1 MEIKKG
7 YKITD
12 VGVIPEDWEVKSIG
26 ELFSSLRSASITKEM
41 FVEKGCMCVHYG
53 DIHTKYGRIL
63 DCDKD
68 VIPNVPISLCKN
80 YPNVE
85 DGDIIMADA
94 SEDLEGVGKCVSVI
108 NTRGRDII
116 SGLHTILLRD
126 RNNSFYNSFPTY
138 MFSCENVKKGIESYA
153 VGTKVNSISYNS
165 IKDCQYY
172 YPSKKEQQAIADAL
186 TKVDNLITSLTKV
199 IEKKKLIKKGAMQK
213 LLSGEMRLDGFE
225 GEWERKQIGKIGI
238 TYSGITGK
246 NKSDF
251 GHGTAKYITFLNV
264 LNNPIINTKELE
276 LVDISSNENKNKAL
290 KGDLFF
296 NVSSETPE
304 EVGIC
309 SVLLDDISNLYVNSF
324 CFGFR
329 ITDKEVSGIYLSYLF
344 RTSLGRDKMSSIAQG
359 ATRYNLSKD
368 YFNEIELTIPP
379 TKAEQTAIA
388 NILTTMDNEIEALE
402 KERDKYKCIKQGM
415 MQQLLTG
422 KIRLTCQ

>member
-7 YKITD
+7 YKMTD

-26 ELFSSLRSASITKEM
+26 EVLSICNGMDYKHLNIGNYPVYGTGGLIAKVDDYLFEGESVCIGRKGTIDAPIYLNEKFWTVDTLFYTINFVGVLPKFIYYLFNKIDWLSLNEASG
-41 FVEKGCMCVHYG
+41 VPS
-53 DIHTKYGRIL
+53 L
-63 DCDKD
+63 SKD
-68 VIPNVPISLCKN
+68 NIKLQLIQIPNLS
-80 YPNVE
+80 
-85 DGDIIMADA
+85 
-94 SEDLEGVGKCVSVI
+94 
-108 NTRGRDII
+108 
-116 SGLHTILLRD
+116 
-126 RNNSFYNSFPTY
+126 
-138 MFSCENVKKGIESYA
+138 
-153 VGTKVNSISYNS
+153 
-165 IKDCQYY
+165 
-172 YPSKKEQQAIADAL
+172 EQQAIADAL

-213 LLSGEMRLDGFE
+213 LLSGDMRLDGFE

-276 LVDISSNENKNKAL
+276 LVDISSNENQNKAL

-422 KIRLTCQ
+422 KIRLICQ

>member
-7 YKITD
+7 YKMTD
-12 VGVIPEDWEVKSIG
+12 VGVIPEDWEVKSIDNIGEFSKGSGISKSEAKSGTIKAIRYG
-26 ELFSSLRSASITKEM
+26 ELYTIHNYIIKKYESFISQEVANKSKKLTKGDIVFACSGETKE
-41 FVEKGCMCVHYG
+41 
-53 DIHTKYGRIL
+53 DI
-63 DCDKD
+63 
-68 VIPNVPISLCKN
+68 
-80 YPNVE
+80 
-85 DGDIIMADA
+85 
-94 SEDLEGVGKCVSVI
+94 GKCAAFVDDCETYAGGDTIIFSPTIKTDSNYLGYILNSSSSMDQKSSSAQGDSVVH
-108 NTRGRDII
+108 I
-116 SGLHTILLRD
+116 SVDSI
-126 RNNSFYNSFPTY
+126 RNIQIPLPD
-138 MFSCENVKKGIESYA
+138 FS
-153 VGTKVNSISYNS
+153 
-165 IKDCQYY
+165 
-172 YPSKKEQQAIADAL
+172 EQQAIADAL

-276 LVDISSNENKNKAL
+276 LVDISSNENQNKAV

-309 SVLLDDISNLYVNSF
+309 SVLLDDINNLYVNSF

-329 ITDKEVSGIYLSYLF
+329 ITDKDVSGIYLSYLF

-368 YFNEIELTIPP
+368 YFNEIELTMPP
-379 TKAEQTAIA
+379 SKAEQTAIA
-388 NILTTMDNEIEALE
+388 NVLTTMDNEIEALE

>member
-1 MEIKKG
+1 M
-7 YKITD
+7 TD

-26 ELFSSLRSASITKEM
+26 EI
-41 FVEKGCMCVHYG
+41 CC
-53 DIHTKYGRIL
+53 DTKYGVAAEAIPFDGINKYIRIT
-63 DCDKD
+63 DIDD
-68 VIPNVPISLCKN
+68 
-80 YPNVE
+80 E
-85 DGDIIMADA
+85 DGHFVQSNLTSPSFFMPIHILGENDLLIARTGA
-94 SEDLEGVGKCVSVI
+94 SVGKSYLYNKQDGKLIFAGFLMKFNI
-108 NTRGRDII
+108 NKANPK
-116 SGLHTILLRD
+116 LV
-126 RNNSFYNSFPTY
+126 FYKTMTSDY
-138 MFSCENVKKGIESYA
+138 HDYIESESMRS
-153 VGTKVNSISYNS
+153 GQPGVNIQQ
-165 IKDCQYY
+165 IKDYTVSL
-172 YPSKKEQQAIADAL
+172 PKAIKEQQAIADAL
-186 TKVDNLITSLTKV
+186 TKVDDLIMSLSKV

-213 LLSGEMRLDGFE
+213 LLSGEMRLDGFDV
-225 GEWERKQIGKIGI
+225 EWERKRIGKIGI

-276 LVDISSNENKNKAL
+276 LVDISSNENQNKAV

-388 NILTTMDNEIEALE
+388 NVLTTMDDEIEALE

>member
-1 MEIKKG
+1 M
-7 YKITD
+7 TD

-26 ELFSSLRSASITKEM
+26 EVLSICNGMDYKHLNIGNYPVYGTGGLIAKVDDYLFEGESVCIGRKGTIDAPIYLNEKFWTVDTLFYTINFVGVLPKFIYYLFNKIDWLSLNEASG
-41 FVEKGCMCVHYG
+41 VPS
-53 DIHTKYGRIL
+53 L
-63 DCDKD
+63 SKD
-68 VIPNVPISLCKN
+68 NIKLQLIQIPNLS
-80 YPNVE
+80 
-85 DGDIIMADA
+85 
-94 SEDLEGVGKCVSVI
+94 
-108 NTRGRDII
+108 
-116 SGLHTILLRD
+116 
-126 RNNSFYNSFPTY
+126 
-138 MFSCENVKKGIESYA
+138 
-153 VGTKVNSISYNS
+153 
-165 IKDCQYY
+165 
-172 YPSKKEQQAIADAL
+172 EQQAIADAL

-213 LLSGEMRLDGFE
+213 LLSGDMRLDGFE

-276 LVDISSNENKNKAL
+276 LVDISSNENQNKAL

>member
-7 YKITD
+7 YKMTD

-26 ELFSSLRSASITKEM
+26 EVLSICNGMDYKHLNIGNYPVYGTGGLIAKVDDYLFEGESVCIGRKGTIDAPIYLNEKFWTVDTLFYSIN
-41 FVEKGCMCVHYG
+41 FVG
-53 DIHTKYGRIL
+53 
-63 DCDKD
+63 
-68 VIPNVPISLCKN
+68 VIPKFIYYIFNTIDWLSLNEASGVPSLSKDN
-80 YPNVE
+80 IKLQLIQIPNL
-85 DGDIIMADA
+85 
-94 SEDLEGVGKCVSVI
+94 S
-108 NTRGRDII
+108 
-116 SGLHTILLRD
+116 
-126 RNNSFYNSFPTY
+126 
-138 MFSCENVKKGIESYA
+138 
-153 VGTKVNSISYNS
+153 
-165 IKDCQYY
+165 
-172 YPSKKEQQAIADAL
+172 EQQAIADAL

-213 LLSGEMRLDGFE
+213 LLSGDMRLDGFE

-276 LVDISSNENKNKAL
+276 LVDISSNENQNKAI

>member
-7 YKITD
+7 YKMTD

-26 ELFSSLRSASITKEM
+26 EVLSICNGMDYKHLNIGNYPVYGTGGLIAKVDDYLFEGESVCIGRKGTIDAPIYLNEKFWTVDTLFYTINFVGVLPKFIYYLFNKIDWLSLNEASG
-41 FVEKGCMCVHYG
+41 VPS
-53 DIHTKYGRIL
+53 L
-63 DCDKD
+63 SKD
-68 VIPNVPISLCKN
+68 NIKLQLIQIPNLS
-80 YPNVE
+80 
-85 DGDIIMADA
+85 
-94 SEDLEGVGKCVSVI
+94 
-108 NTRGRDII
+108 
-116 SGLHTILLRD
+116 
-126 RNNSFYNSFPTY
+126 
-138 MFSCENVKKGIESYA
+138 
-153 VGTKVNSISYNS
+153 
-165 IKDCQYY
+165 
-172 YPSKKEQQAIADAL
+172 EQQAIADAL

-225 GEWERKQIGKIGI
+225 GEWERKQIGKICI

-276 LVDISSNENKNKAL
+276 LVDISSNENQNKAI

>member
-7 YKITD
+7 YKMTD

-26 ELFSSLRSASITKEM
+26 EVLSICNGMDYKHLNIGNYPVYGTGGLIAKVDDYLFEGESVCIGRKGTIDAPIYLNEKFWTVDTLFYTINFVGVLPKFIYYLFNKIDWLSLNEASG
-41 FVEKGCMCVHYG
+41 VPS
-53 DIHTKYGRIL
+53 L
-63 DCDKD
+63 SKD
-68 VIPNVPISLCKN
+68 NIKLQLIQIPNLS
-80 YPNVE
+80 
-85 DGDIIMADA
+85 
-94 SEDLEGVGKCVSVI
+94 
-108 NTRGRDII
+108 
-116 SGLHTILLRD
+116 
-126 RNNSFYNSFPTY
+126 
-138 MFSCENVKKGIESYA
+138 
-153 VGTKVNSISYNS
+153 
-165 IKDCQYY
+165 
-172 YPSKKEQQAIADAL
+172 EQQAIADAL

-213 LLSGEMRLDGFE
+213 LLSGDMRLDGFE

-276 LVDISSNENKNKAL
+276 LVDISSNENQNKAL

-388 NILTTMDNEIEALE
+388 NVLTTMDNEIEALE

>member
-1 MEIKKG
+1 M
-7 YKITD
+7 TD

-26 ELFSSLRSASITKEM
+26 EVLSICNGMDYKHLNIGNYPVYGTGGLIARVDDYLFEGESVCIGRKGTIDAPIYLNEKFWTVDTLFYSIN
-41 FVEKGCMCVHYG
+41 FVG
-53 DIHTKYGRIL
+53 
-63 DCDKD
+63 
-68 VIPNVPISLCKN
+68 VIPKFIYYIFNTIDWLSLNEASGVPSLSKDN
-80 YPNVE
+80 IKLQLIQIPNL
-85 DGDIIMADA
+85 
-94 SEDLEGVGKCVSVI
+94 SEQE
-108 NTRGRDII
+108 
-116 SGLHTILLRD
+116 
-126 RNNSFYNSFPTY
+126 
-138 MFSCENVKKGIESYA
+138 
-153 VGTKVNSISYNS
+153 
-165 IKDCQYY
+165 
-172 YPSKKEQQAIADAL
+172 AIADAL
-186 TKVDNLITSLTKV
+186 TKVDNLIMSLSKV

-213 LLSGEMRLDGFE
+213 LLSGEMRLDGFDV
-225 GEWERKQIGKIGI
+225 EWERKQIGEIGI

-276 LVDISSNENKNKAL
+276 LVDISSNENQNKAV

-368 YFNEIELTIPP
+368 YFNEIELTMPP

-388 NILTTMDNEIEALE
+388 KVLTTMDDEIEALE

-422 KIRLTCQ
+422 KIRLICQ